1 MGMSEGGECQADMTF
16 CKLKLSCLFRRNRSH
31 KLSWKGTYRAMAAA
45 NEDWSDLDVA
55 VSDGLNPRE

>member
-1 MGMSEGGECQADMTF
+1 MTF